1 MLIMQKGQFNELTL
15 NINNNS
21 RVDYSAYTLT
31 FIHVVSHEAKSYVVS
46 TTGSSYFE
54 NIRYCQIELDLAADD
69 LNYEGQYSLQIFGN
83 GTELVYTGMVDLL
96 GTYEQGNTF
105 TEYVSPDEDN
115 EQFIYIQT

>member
-1 MLIMQKGQFNELTL
+1 MQKGQFNELTL

-31 FIHVVSHEAKSYVVS
+31 FIHVVSQEVKSYVVS
-46 TTGSSYFE
+46 TTGPNFFE

-105 TEYVSPDEDN
+105 TEYVSPNEDN
-115 EQFIYIQT
+115 EQYIYIQT